1 MMMRLR
7 LRMHD
12 PSRRS
17 PSADN
22 APEEHR
28 SAIARDAVVVPGH
41 VAVNPAPHRSPLFD
55 RSHDGRREAR
65 KMPSARAVDLRE
77 NVGRIAPTQ
86 FRLESQLL
94 DRNTV
99 LARSLTLVKSA
110 FTSESSVLAAARR
123 RRDRQLAADG
133 WRLENWR
140 RERISKSYPLK
151 ISMLISE
158 YRVARSFPCA
168 VFIQQSGF
176 SIQEFH
182 LQLRRSTVSRN
193 QLRP

>member
-1 MMMRLR
+1 MRSIVESPLTPSSIVVSRYVQCQPGGQASVRANRASLVRLSMVMCLR
-7 LRMHD
+7 LRVHD

-28 SAIARDAVVVPGH
+28 SAIARHAVVVPGH

-55 RSHDGRREAR
+55 RSDDGRREAR

-77 NVGRIAPTQ
+77 NVGRIARTH

-110 FTSESSVLAAARR
+110 FTSESGSPLPLRGCGGTG
-123 RRDRQLAADG
+123 G
-133 WRLENWR
+133 WRLAAG
-140 RERISKSYPLK
+140 K
-151 ISMLISE
+151 
-158 YRVARSFPCA
+158 A
-168 VFIQQSGF
+168 GD
-176 SIQEFH
+176 
-182 LQLRRSTVSRN
+182 
-193 QLRP
+193 